1 MKLTVCSNSSPSMN
15 TRLMPVPLCMSVL
28 WIGFDWPSLWVSS
41 LMGSPLSCIRLPYVS
56 LSFVAVSS
64 GPLSLGKPKHQ
75 PEANLVN
82 TMRIQSFSF
91 IFQKSGEYRM
101 QRNIQWNIQWNM
113 QLNMQIAEVYASLC
127 KKGTS
132 SLRSQSS
139 CGISTAWASSP
150 RRFELR
156 IAKFGPGKVWKGF
169 RREF

>member
-1 MKLTVCSNSSPSMN
+1 MPFVYV
-15 TRLMPVPLCMSVL
+15 RLM
-28 WIGFDWPSLWVSS
+28 DWPYGFVSLTSSS
-41 LMGSPLSCIRLPYVS
+41 LMGSPLSCIRLLCGRLSHDSPPLWFTS
-56 LSFVAVSS
+56 LMCHSPLWPSLRGHFHSVNQSTRSQPGKHNENSIFFVYS
-64 GPLSLGKPKHQ
+64 
-75 PEANLVN
+75 
-82 TMRIQSFSF
+82 SFSK
-91 IFQKSGEYRM
+91 IRWIPNM
-101 QRNIQWNIQWNM
+101 QRNIQWNM

-156 IAKFGPGKVWKGF
+156 IAKFEPGKVWKGF